1 MRRLM
6 IVVMVPIVFS
16 CGGEAPTAPSDIP
29 VVDLPYESIGFSP
42 GLVLDLYLP
51 DGGDGPFPAV
61 VYIHGGGWNS
71 GSRGQFRPQATH
83 MASKG
88 FVGASIDYRLAPGQR
103 FPAALHDAKAA
114 VRWLRAN
121 ASTYNIDPS
130 RIGAAGGSAGGHLAA
145 LLGTTQGIAGFEGGA
160 NPGFS
165 SAVQAVAAFDS
176 VLDLVSLAGSSAN
189 FEIEQF
195 LGVSFADDPD
205 LWAHAS
211 PISHVTGGSAPF
223 LFLHGTADT
232 SIPYSQSVDMM
243 NALLA
248 VGVPAEIFR
257 AEGATHAFFQNPPW
271 YQPTLEA
278 MENFFVRMLR

>member
-29 VVDLPYESIGFSP
+29 VVQRPELIGFSP
-42 GLVLDLYLP
+42 GLFLDLYLP

-61 VYIHGGGWNS
+61 VYLHGGGFTG
-71 GSRGQFRPQATH
+71 GSRGQFAPQASH
-83 MASKG
+83 MASNG
-88 FVGASIDYRLAPGQR
+88 FVGAAIDYRLAPGHL
-103 FPAALHDAKAA
+103 FPAAVHDAKAA

-145 LLGTTQGIAGFEGGA
+145 FLGTTQGIAEFEGGA

-165 SAVQAVAAFDS
+165 SAVQAVAAFNAG
-176 VLDLVSLAGSSAN
+176 LDFVSSAATPGVASSN
-189 FEIEQF
+189 IELF
-195 LGVSFADDPD
+195 LGASFADDPD

-257 AEGATHAFFQNPPW
+257 AEGAAHAFFQQPPVV
-271 YQPTLEA
+271 PA
-278 MENFFVRMLR
+278 KP